1 MKLYHSTHPITIVLN
16 VVSSKRKI
24 QTLSTVSNVS
34 EFEMEKNTMNE
45 VEYCGDF
52 VRYYCGICL
61 EENCIFYPCK
71 HIDVL
76 LNHIRKN
83 HKKKYN

>member
-1 MKLYHSTHPITIVLN
+1 
-16 VVSSKRKI
+16 
-24 QTLSTVSNVS
+24 
-34 EFEMEKNTMNE
+34 MEKNTMNE

-71 HIDVL
+71 HIDIL